1 MGVHVSLWI
10 GFAAAVVL
18 LVVLSRRSLALGL
31 AAAALVLGAATL
43 SPAEIG
49 AALWKT
55 VSDPSVLL
63 LALVVLLIPVLGGAM
78 GVSGQMA
85 RLVDNLHVGVRPFLA
100 LAPGLLGMLP
110 MPGGALLSAPL
121 VERGA
126 GHVAADVKAAANVWF
141 RHVLLIVYP
150 LGSALIASAKIA
162 GLDVY
167 ATIPYLAPAF
177 ALSLLLGGVFLLRK
191 APRKS
196 AVPAEPG
203 ACGEATAFSLRDLL
217 VPLGILLAAPAL
229 DLILASAVQLPIREV
244 GTAAGVL
251 LSLALSA
258 AVGRIGPKQLLRVA
272 VRARPWTYAAIVV
285 AMFAFLNV
293 FASSGAPE
301 RLAEMSLSPL
311 ALCVGVAFALGLVTG
326 RIEAP
331 LAVILP
337 IYASTYGPIT
347 LPGFA
352 VAYYAAFLGY
362 VVTPV
367 HPCVSVSV
375 EYFDTSIGALVRRLA
390 PPVVVGAGVT
400 LLVGL
405 VVF

>member
-1 MGVHVSLWI
+1 MFLWI

-18 LVVLSRRSLALGL
+18 LVLLSRRSLALGL
-31 AAAALVLGAATL
+31 AAAALVLGVMTL
-43 SPAEIG
+43 SPAGIG

-85 RLVDNLHVGVRPFLA
+85 RLVDSLRVGVRPFLA

-196 AVPAEPG
+196 G
-203 ACGEATAFSLRDLL
+203 APTEAAAFSLRDLL

-229 DLILASAVQLPIREV
+229 DLVLASAFRLPIREV

-258 AVGRIGPKQLLRVA
+258 AVGRIGPRKLLRVA

-285 AMFAFLNV
+285 AMFSFLNV

-337 IYASTYGPIT
+337 IYASTHGPIT

-375 EYFDTSIGALVRRLA
+375 AYFDTSIGALMRRLA
-390 PPVVVGAGVT
+390 PPVVVGAAVT
-400 LLVGL
+400 LVVGL

>member
-1 MGVHVSLWI
+1 MFLWI

-18 LVVLSRRSLALGL
+18 LVLLSRRSLALGL
-31 AAAALVLGAATL
+31 AAAALVLGAMTL

-63 LALVVLLIPVLGGAM
+63 LALVVLLLPVLGGAM

-167 ATIPYLAPAF
+167 ATIPHLAPAF

-196 AVPAEPG
+196 EVPA
-203 ACGEATAFSLRDLL
+203 AAAFSLRGLL

-229 DLILASAVQLPIREV
+229 DLVLASAFRLPIREV

-258 AVGRIGPKQLLRVA
+258 AVGRIGPKKLLRVA
-272 VRARPWTYAAIVV
+272 VRARPWTYAAIVL

-301 RLAEMSLSPL
+301 RLAGMSLSPL

-337 IYASTYGPIT
+337 IYASAYGPMT

-362 VVTPV
+362 VITPV

-375 EYFDTSIGALVRRLA
+375 AYFKTSIAALVRRLA
-390 PPVVVGAGVT
+390 PPVLVGAVVT